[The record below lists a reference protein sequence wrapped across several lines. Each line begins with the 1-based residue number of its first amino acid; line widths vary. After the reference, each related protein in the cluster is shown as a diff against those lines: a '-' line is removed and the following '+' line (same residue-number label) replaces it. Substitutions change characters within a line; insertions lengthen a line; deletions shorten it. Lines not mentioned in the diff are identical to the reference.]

1 MKRVFWQ
8 FNVIYPAMN
17 RTAWTFAC
25 EDFKIGQLSHAEPSR
40 PSPWA
45 HESAPDVSAIHMG
58 RWFKHFKPK
67 SWRSGIWLM
76 QHGCM
81 FPETLVIIGKKS
93 SLERKEGNVSNM
105 FFRLDCF
112 IVSCLFHDCF
122 MTVSFFFM
130 CHDVSWCVM
139 PISTLHRASP
149 APSSGP
155 PPWPETRSAA
165 WTMRQ
170 GIWLDDSRCKLT
182 KLTKL
187 TTTTYDK
194 CNRQDMSS

>member
-1 MKRVFWQ
+1 MHRIHELCIEYEESLLAIQWNLPSYESYCLNLCLWRFQDW
-8 FNVIYPAMN
+8 I
-17 RTAWTFAC
+17 
-25 EDFKIGQLSHAEPSR
+25 QLSHAEPSR

-58 RWFKHFKPK
+58 RWFKHFKSK
-67 SWRSGIWLM
+67 SWRSGIWAWM

-81 FPETLVIIGKKS
+81 FLETLVIIGKKS

-112 IVSCLFHDCF
+112 IVSWLFHDCF

-139 PISTLHRASP
+139 MCH
-149 APSSGP
+149 
-155 PPWPETRSAA
+155 
-165 WTMRQ
+165 
-170 GIWLDDSRCKLT
+170 DV
-182 KLTKL
+182 
-187 TTTTYDK
+187 
-194 CNRQDMSS
+194 